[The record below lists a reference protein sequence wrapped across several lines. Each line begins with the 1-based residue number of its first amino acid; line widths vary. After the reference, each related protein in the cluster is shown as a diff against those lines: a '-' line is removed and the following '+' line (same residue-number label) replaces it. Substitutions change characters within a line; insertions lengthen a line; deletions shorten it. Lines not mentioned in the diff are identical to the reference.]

1 MKRSS
6 RGSKKNKMK
15 PRVKNRLTMGD
26 YKPAMML
33 RDESKAQGNALPR
46 LEANDVKRANFYIDR
61 TKPNTTIRLADGSKF
76 KRKVRAKGDRAA
88 KVYGS
93 TRKAMRQ
100 SFVTDPVTGKKK
112 KAKVSGNNVTFK
124 VKDRNTSGTNSIGQV
139 FSPERPRSRRRKDTF
154 I

>member
-1 MKRSS
+1 
-6 RGSKKNKMK
+6 
-15 PRVKNRLTMGD
+15 MGD

-33 RDESKAQGNALPR
+33 RDQSKAEGNTSPR
-46 LEANDVKRANFYIDR
+46 LEANEVKRANFYIDR
-61 TKPNTTIRLADGSKF
+61 AKPKTTIRLADGSKF

-93 TRKAMRQ
+93 ARKALRQ

-139 FSPERPRSRRRKDTF
+139 FSPERPRSRRRNNTF
-154 I
+154 MY

>member
-1 MKRSS
+1 
-6 RGSKKNKMK
+6 
-15 PRVKNRLTMGD
+15 MGD
-26 YKPAMML
+26 YKPTNML
-33 RDESKAQGNALPR
+33 RDQSKAFQGTAPLPR

-61 TKPNTTIRLADGSKF
+61 FKPKTTIRLADGSKF

>member
-33 RDESKAQGNALPR
+33 RDQSKAQGNTLPR
-46 LEANDVKRANFYIDR
+46 LEANEVKRANFYIDR
-61 TKPNTTIRLADGSKF
+61 AKPKTTIRLADGSKF

-93 TRKAMRQ
+93 TRKALRQ

-124 VKDRNTSGTNSIGQV
+124 VKDRNTTGTNSIGQV